1 MHSVMGQ
8 LLSVSRSF
16 CCCTCLFLF
25 AAFVVAVFVACLF
38 VDSSSLGAMTTERI
52 HRTMAQYA
60 A

>member
-16 CCCTCLFLF
+16 CCWSRLFLF
-25 AAFVVAVFVACLF
+25 AAFVVVACLF
-38 VDSSSLGAMTTERI
+38 VDSSSLGVMTTERT
-52 HRTMAQYA
+52 HWTMVQYA

>member
-16 CCCTCLFLF
+16 CCWSCLFLF
-25 AAFVVAVFVACLF
+25 AAFVVVACLF
-38 VDSSSLGAMTTERI
+38 VDSSSLGVMTTERT
-52 HRTMAQYA
+52 HWTMVQYA